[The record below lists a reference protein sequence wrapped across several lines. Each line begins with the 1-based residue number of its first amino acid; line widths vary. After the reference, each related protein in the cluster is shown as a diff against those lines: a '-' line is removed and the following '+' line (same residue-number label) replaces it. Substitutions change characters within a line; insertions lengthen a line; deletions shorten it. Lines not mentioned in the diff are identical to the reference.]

1 MVTAINP
8 PLSMRRI
15 VREVHV
21 VRTPDGVPLRLTHL
35 RGGHK
40 GPVLVAHGVGVWSGM
55 FSLPTIP
62 ENFTQYLVRHGYDVW
77 LLDWRG
83 SIQLPLRQFTFDEA
97 AEHDFPT
104 AVRHI
109 LDATGADSVQAV
121 VHCAGSATFFAALAS
136 GLLPEVRCVAA
147 SQVAM
152 HFVTPW
158 ATRLKAHLR
167 IAEGLSRVGVDSLTP
182 AADPAR
188 PWFQKV
194 LGAAV
199 DLVHRECKSTVCHR
213 LTFLYGHLY
222 EHAQLNQETHARLT
236 EQFGACNI
244 TTFVHLAQ
252 LARQINAQGFDH
264 GRAENRRRYGTPWP
278 KSYRDPRHLRLPITF
293 VSGERNR
300 TFLPRSTELT
310 FEWLCAENGPAHY
323 RRHVVPGYGH
333 LDSFMGDQASRD
345 VYPLFLEQLEACPA

>member
-1 MVTAINP
+1 MAAAIRAR
-8 PLSMRRI
+8 SASSSA
-15 VREVHV
+15 VSEEHV
-21 VRTPDGVPLRLTHL
+21 VRTADDVPLRLTRL
-35 RGGHK
+35 RGGGK

-55 FSLPTIP
+55 FSLPTVR
-62 ENFTQYLVRHGYDVW
+62 ESFAQYLVRHGYDVW

-83 SIQLPLRQFTFDEA
+83 SIQLPIRQFTFDQV

-104 AVRHI
+104 AVRYVR
-109 LDATGADSVQAV
+109 DAARADSVQAV
-121 VHCAGSATFFAALAS
+121 VHCAGSAAFFASLAS
-136 GLLPEVRCVAA
+136 GLLPDIRCVAA

-158 ATRLKAHLR
+158 ATRVKALLR
-167 IAEGLSRVGVDSLTP
+167 LPEALSTVGVDSLTP

-188 PWFQKV
+188 PWLQTVF
-194 LGAAV
+194 GAAV

-222 EHAQLNQETHARLT
+222 EHAQLNQETHDRLT

-252 LARQINAQGFDH
+252 LARRIDAQGFDH
-264 GRAENRRRYGTPWP
+264 GRAENRRRYGTPRP
-278 KSYRDPRHLRLPITF
+278 KRYLDATHLRLPITF

-310 FEWLCAENGPAHY
+310 FEWLCEENGPERY

-333 LDSFMGDQASRD
+333 LDSFMGANASRD